1 VRFDQH
7 EADTMQ
13 IWVDADACPVV
24 IKDML
29 FRAARRVGVTL
40 TLVANQFLRVPPSP
54 LIRAIQVPAGF
65 DAADDLIAE
74 RVAAGDLVITADIP
88 LAAAVLAK
96 NAHALDPRGNWYTR
110 DTIEERL
117 RMRSM
122 LDQLRSSGVDTGGP
136 PAFSARDSR
145 TFAAELDR
153 WLARHVKRPAAQQGN
168 APAVP
173 DRHHPHDG

>member
-1 VRFDQH
+1 
-7 EADTMQ
+7 MS

-29 FRAARRVGVTL
+29 YRAARRTNTSL
-40 TLVANQFLRVPPSP
+40 TLVANSFLRVPPSP

-96 NAHALDPRGNWYTR
+96 NAQALDPRGNWYTPG
-110 DTIEERL
+110 TIEERL

-136 PAFSARDSR
+136 SAFSQRDSKS
-145 TFAAELDR
+145 FAGELDR
-153 WLARHVKRPAAQQGN
+153 WLSRQRPQPDAS
-168 APAVP
+168 APQSADEPPVE
-173 DRHHPHDG
+173 

>member
-1 VRFDQH
+1 
-7 EADTMQ
+7 MS

-29 FRAARRVGVTL
+29 FRAARRTGMPL
-40 TLVANQFLRVPPSP
+40 TLVANTVLRIPPSP

-74 RVAAGDLVITADIP
+74 RVTQGDLVITADIP

-96 NAHALDPRGNWYTR
+96 HAQALDPRGNWYTPG
-110 DTIEERL
+110 TIEERL

-136 PAFSARDSR
+136 AAFSARDSKS
-145 TFAAELDR
+145 FAGELDR
-153 WLARHVKRPAAQQGN
+153 WLARQPPRSDASTPHSDGEPPA
-168 APAVP
+168 
-173 DRHHPHDG
+173 

>member
-1 VRFDQH
+1 
-7 EADTMQ
+7 MQ

-29 FRAARRVGVTL
+29 FRAARRVGVPVV
-40 TLVANQFLRVPPSP
+40 LVANQFLRVPPSP
-54 LIRAIQVPAGF
+54 LIRTIQVPAGF

-88 LAAAVLAK
+88 LAAAVLQK
-96 NAHALDPRGNWYTR
+96 HAHAIDPRGGWYSR
-110 DTIEERL
+110 DTIEDRL

-136 PAFSARDSR
+136 SAFSARDSK
-145 TFAAELDR
+145 TFAGELDR
-153 WLARHVKRPAAQQGN
+153 WLARHAANRPA
-168 APAVP
+168 
-173 DRHHPHDG
+173 

>member
-1 VRFDQH
+1 
-7 EADTMQ
+7 MP

-29 FRAARRVGVTL
+29 YRAARRTGMPL
-40 TLVANQFLRVPPSP
+40 TLVANAFLRVPPSP

-74 RVAAGDLVITADIP
+74 RVVAGDLVITADIP

-96 NAHALDPRGNWYTR
+96 NAQALDPRGNWYTPG
-110 DTIEERL
+110 TIEERL

-122 LDQLRSSGVDTGGP
+122 LD
-136 PAFSARDSR
+136 
-145 TFAAELDR
+145 
-153 WLARHVKRPAAQQGN
+153 
-168 APAVP
+168 
-173 DRHHPHDG
+173 

>member
-1 VRFDQH
+1 
-7 EADTMQ
+7 MP

-29 FRAARRVGVTL
+29 YRAARRTGMSL
-40 TLVANQFLRVPPSP
+40 TLVANAFLRVPPSP

-96 NAHALDPRGNWYTR
+96 HAQALDPRGNWYSP

-117 RMRSM
+117 RMRAM

-136 PAFSARDSR
+136 PAFSPRDGKS
-145 TFAAELDR
+145 FAGELDR
-153 WLARHVKRPAAQQGN
+153 WLARQTPRADAPTPHSTDEPPA
-168 APAVP
+168 
-173 DRHHPHDG
+173 